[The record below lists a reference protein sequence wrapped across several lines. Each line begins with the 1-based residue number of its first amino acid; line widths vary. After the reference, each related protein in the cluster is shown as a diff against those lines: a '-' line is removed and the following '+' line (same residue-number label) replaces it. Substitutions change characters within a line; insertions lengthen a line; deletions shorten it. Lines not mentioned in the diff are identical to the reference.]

1 MKIPIVLRDGKIEMS
16 EFHKGKVR
24 EALRDANGPIR
35 AEIHTLLPESR
46 KMRAYVM
53 GGLIPLA
60 TYMDGHDHTDSEICG
75 WYFEHFKKEFT
86 PHAIK
91 IDGKIQV
98 FGKSSKGSN
107 SLKVFA
113 EKLQDHLAEQHGI
126 EYSSKAVS
134 PVEYKRFRDE
144 IYPFQMEYKDYID
157 YCEKMKWIRKP

>member
-1 MKIPIVLRDGKIEMS
+1 MKIPIVLHDGKIEMS

-24 EALRDANGPIR
+24 TALRDAGGPIR

-60 TYMDGHDHTDSEICG
+60 IYLDGHDHTDTEICE
-75 WYFEHFKKEFT
+75 WYFEHFKREFT

-107 SLKVFA
+107 ALKLFA
-113 EKLQDHLAEQHGI
+113 EKLQEHLAEQHGI

-134 PVEYKRFRDE
+134 PDEYRRFKDE
-144 IYPFQMEYKDYID
+144 IYPYQLEYADFISYA
-157 YCEKMKWIRKP
+157 EAMKWIRKP